1 VYAVVAKPMSFKAFC
16 AIAAA
21 LSLELHHFDI
31 KSAFLNADIKES
43 IFIDLPEN
51 QVAGG
56 AEKIA
61 EETAKLKASS
71 EQAKS
76 PTSDKIGLLMK

>member
-1 VYAVVAKPMSFKAFC
+1 
-16 AIAAA
+16 
-21 LSLELHHFDI
+21 
-31 KSAFLNADIKES
+31 LNADIKES